1 MSRRTRR
8 CYCNGIEVDP
18 GRCTGIAVEQASRP
32 CCVDTPRPQPPQP
45 GCGIWGKWMDVP
57 GKCNPPADCTPL
69 VPVGKKRET
78 CVITTYKCQVV
89 RQCTPCPGIPKG
101 CIGVAFK
108 TEDRQCCKTGPKP
121 TTKKQTT
128 PKKTTP
134 KATTTKPAT
143 TTKKVEQCPK
153 YTWGLWGPCDRTDC
167 APFLDFPGFPQNI
180 EGNKRQAPFGCKSVE
195 ITTCKRISTG
205 CTNCGGKIC
214 SLDPQF
220 EIKNLKCCR
229 KKKTLKIERTH
240 FQTPNLKQ

>member
-1 MSRRTRR
+1 
-8 CYCNGIEVDP
+8 
-18 GRCTGIAVEQASRP
+18 
-32 CCVDTPRPQPPQP
+32 
-45 GCGIWGKWMDVP
+45 
-57 GKCNPPADCTPL
+57 
-69 VPVGKKRET
+69 
-78 CVITTYKCQVV
+78 
-89 RQCTPCPGIPKG
+89 
-101 CIGVAFK
+101 
-108 TEDRQCCKTGPKP
+108 GPKP

-229 KKKTLKIERTH
+229 KKKTLKIEN
-240 FQTPNLKQ
+240 NLINNINTFIVKYIIFKR